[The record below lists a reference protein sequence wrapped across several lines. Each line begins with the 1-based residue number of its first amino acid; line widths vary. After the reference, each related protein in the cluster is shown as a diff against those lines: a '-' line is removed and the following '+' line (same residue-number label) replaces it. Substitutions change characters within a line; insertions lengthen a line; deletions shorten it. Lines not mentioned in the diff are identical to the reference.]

1 MRILSPLLVFG
12 VCSCWCSC
20 YVFGC
25 VIFRG
30 GFGFKMDWLI
40 QLGFRCAL
48 GRVLGAAVFLLLI
61 VSLRSSQRAPSA
73 TATSVAAQR
82 LVGCCSGGL
91 ILINNC
97 AYPAVVCSVGLA
109 DLSFFDS
116 DTLFFNDLGLG
127 YLWPVLRFSDLPS
140 S

>member
-1 MRILSPLLVFG
+1 MRILSPLFVFG

-20 YVFGC
+20 YVFGSM
-25 VIFRG
+25 IFRG
-30 GFGFKMDWLI
+30 AFGFKMDWLI
-40 QLGFRCAL
+40 QLSFRCAL
-48 GRVLGAAVFLLLI
+48 GWVLSAVIFLLLI
-61 VSLRSSQRAPSA
+61 VSLRSSQRATSA

-82 LVGCCSGGL
+82 LVGCCNGGL

-109 DLSFFDS
+109 GMSFFDS

-127 YLWPVLRFSDLPS
+127 YFRPVLRFSDLPS